1 MPIKRQSHKMVKHT
15 QKIRRKKPTNCL
27 SVFDH
32 FVGLVLKGLRCSDKA
47 WWVNI
52 AVTDFITSEMRITF
66 SENRKSEKIAASLK
80 GWRSNPDFLS
90 KILILFL
97 QNINLLRTFK
107 KFFCS
112 KLPLFLTAPSATFL
126 VNLGKLGKPRGAEVG
141 LIRRI

>member
-1 MPIKRQSHKMVKHT
+1 MVKHT
-15 QKIRRKKPTNCL
+15 QTIRRKISTNCL

-66 SENRKSEKIAASLK
+66 SENRKSEKIAASLE
-80 GWRSNPDFLS
+80 GWRSNPDFLN
-90 KILILFL
+90 KILILVLLFL
-97 QNINLLRTFK
+97 QNINLLGTFK
-107 KFFCS
+107 KYFCS
-112 KLPLFLTAPSATFL
+112 KLPFFSHGSLSNF
-126 VNLGKLGKPRGAEVG
+126 LGKPRPRCRGLGAEVG

>member
-15 QKIRRKKPTNCL
+15 QTIRRKKPTNCL

-66 SENRKSEKIAASLK
+66 SENRKSEKIALK

-97 QNINLLRTFK
+97 QNINLLGTFK
-107 KFFCS
+107 KYFCS
-112 KLPLFLTAPSATFL
+112 KLPFFLTAPSATFL
-126 VNLGKLGKPRGAEVG
+126 VNLAPGAGDEVQR
-141 LIRRI
+141 LV